1 MEELIV
7 ESFGKL
13 DARNLNKYISRVEKF
28 LDKVKSGSEFE
39 LHTPQGKA
47 VVDPDCD
54 GVEALQRRLDTGE
67 LLPRSLRFKVRYS
80 DGTIDEIPA
89 GSFVKT
95 PEFGGGGGAAGG
107 SCQTKYFEAGQC
119 VVNALGQKGNT
130 SLTEEN
136 RKNLK
141 DLNCSL
147 GKGLTVDKVWNFLIK
162 VKDPEWIDT
171 LKQTA
176 EILNKKSNNSGWWH
190 WQDGFVKSISDT
202 YTKFADKLPGTLDRW
217 NPADIWF
224 TANKVESIS
233 SLVDLDSITSCIEF
247 TDAMDNLYEKGE
259 VVGISLKKKED
270 FEIQGKR
277 RFPKEAKIE
286 VSNVQVNKIGDNSCT
301 LSINFSENGKDHT
314 LQIRKGNEFKLRCG
328 VKKAGKSA
336 HFDGGCTQ
344 PVLDYCLQTCLHLSD
359 EEVDMCRPE
368 HYKEQV
374 ARLEENFVLDHPF
387 LFDDELIQEAE
398 KRVQGVYPLNQEYP
412 DTLVCEGVVSASQV
426 ASRKALDYIYDILM
440 QKSQE
445 EIIDFVTLLVKYCW
459 SMVFESARH
468 YKVY

>member
-1 MEELIV
+1 MENLIV

-13 DARNLNKYISRVEKF
+13 DARNLNKYTSRVEKF

-39 LHTPQGKA
+39 LHTSQGKA

-54 GVEALQRRLDTGE
+54 GVKALQRRLDTGE
-67 LLPRSLRFKVRYS
+67 LLPSSLKFRVKYS
-80 DGTIDEIPA
+80 DGTVDEIPA

-107 SCQTKYFEAGQC
+107 SYQTKYFEAGQC

-130 SLTEEN
+130 SITEEN

-147 GKGLTVDKVWNFLIK
+147 GKGLTIDKVWNFLVK
-162 VKDPEWIDT
+162 VEDSEWIAT
-171 LKQTA
+171 LEQTA
-176 EILNKKSNNSGWWH
+176 RILNEKSNNSGWWH
-190 WQDGFVKSISDT
+190 WQDGFVKSVSDA
-202 YTKFADKLPGTLDRW
+202 YSKFADKLPGTLDRW

-224 TANKVESIS
+224 TATNTDDIS
-233 SLVDLDSITSCIEF
+233 SLLDLSSIESCIDF
-247 TDAMDNLYEKGE
+247 TEQMDKLYEEGK
-259 VVGISLKKKED
+259 VVGVSLKKKEET
-270 FEIQGKR
+270 EIQGKR

-286 VSNVQVNKIGDNSCT
+286 VSDVQVEKIGENSCT
-301 LSINFSENGKDHT
+301 LNINFTEDEKNYT
-314 LQIRKGNEFKLRCG
+314 LQIRKGDSFKLRCH
-328 VKKAGKSA
+328 VKKAGKSS

-344 PVLDYCLQTCLHLSD
+344 PVLDYCLQTCLHLS
-359 EEVDMCRPE
+359 EEETSMCSPE
-368 HYKEQV
+368 YYRKEV
-374 ARLEENFVLDHPF
+374 ANLEESYVLDHPF
-387 LFDDELIQEAE
+387 LFDEELVQEAE
-398 KRVQGVYPLNQEYP
+398 ERVQGIYPLDQEYP
-412 DTLVCEGVVSASQV
+412 SILVQEGAVSANRV
-426 ASRKALDYIYDILM
+426 ASRKALDYIYSVLV

-445 EIIDFVTLLVKYCW
+445 EVTEFVTLLTKYCW